1 MKISLNW
8 LKEYLGD
15 IKDKEKLLANLTSIG
30 LEVDNTTKLKKDTII
45 DIDMTPNRAD
55 CLSVIGIARDVGTIY
70 KRKVSMPRVS
80 KLINNSKSYIK
91 SVNKKISTSY
101 SVLAIE
107 DFDNTITT
115 PKYISERLKA
125 SGVSEINFIVD
136 VLNYVMLEIGQPM
149 HVFDRAKLDG
159 KIMVRFAKKGEKINA
174 LDGKDYSLSPDV
186 PVIADNIRPQA
197 IAGVI
202 GSNDSSV
209 NKGSKSIIIESAF
222 FDQNLIRK
230 ASKKYRLQTESSYRF
245 ERGVDPLLNNYALGR
260 VLSIIKE
267 YTKVKKYNYSH
278 VRDKNIASHI
288 DRTINMEIDQFEN
301 LLGEKISQ
309 KFIINTLVLLGFNPT
324 MMKKKLKIKVPSYR
338 FDIAIAQDL
347 VEEVARI
354 YGYNNLSGIALP
366 LMNSSTNTKDKKSI
380 DHCLDL
386 LSSRG
391 YNELI
396 TFSFLPK
403 ESQNSY
409 YSENLKIDVLNPI
422 SEDKSEMRVTM
433 MHGLLKT
440 AKYNISRQN
449 NNIRFYET
457 GKTYKKHRDNK
468 ITEENVLAGLISG
481 TNYES
486 NLKKDQQVLDFYDLK
501 GDLMSIL
508 PGLSFMKESKL
519 QHLSPICQAFII
531 QNKTVI
537 GHCGEPSQDL
547 YKRFNIKA
555 KIYYFEINIDLLKSN
570 QKTTYKS
577 ISIYPRIQRDLTF
590 LVDDGISGDKI
601 IDAIQRKSFNYMIN
615 SRISDIFYNSE
626 ELGNNK
632 KSITVELVFQ
642 HNDRTLLDNDINDQI
657 SLIIRYLEDKY
668 NATVR
673 N

>member
-8 LKEYLGD
+8 LKDYLGN
-15 IKDKEKLLANLTSIG
+15 IKDKEALLANLTSIG

-55 CLSVIGIARDVGTIY
+55 CLSVIGIARDVGTVY
-70 KRKVSMPRVS
+70 RKKVVIPRIS

-101 SVLAIE
+101 GVLAIE

-115 PKYISERLKA
+115 PKYVSERLKT

-149 HVFDRAKLDG
+149 HVFDKAKLDG
-159 KIMVRFAKKGEKINA
+159 KIMVRFARKGEKINA
-174 LDGKDYSLSPDV
+174 LDGKEYSLSPDV
-186 PVIADNIRPQA
+186 PIIADNVRPQA

-209 NKGSKSIIIESAF
+209 NKRSKSILIESAF
-222 FDQNLIRK
+222 FDPNIIRK

-260 VLSIIKE
+260 VLSIIRE
-267 YTKVKKYNYSH
+267 HTKVKKYNYSH
-278 VRDKNIASHI
+278 VSAKNIAPHI
-288 DRTINMEIDQFEN
+288 NRAINMEIDQFEN

-338 FDIAIAQDL
+338 FDIAIAEDL

-354 YGYNNLSGIALP
+354 YGYNKLSGVSLP
-366 LMNSSTNTKDKKSI
+366 AMISSTNAEDKKSI
-380 DHCLDL
+380 DHCLDS

-396 TFSFLPK
+396 TYSFLPK

-409 YSENLKIDVLNPI
+409 CSENLKIDVLNPI

-433 MHGLLKT
+433 MQGLLKT

-457 GKTYKKHRDNK
+457 GKIYKKHNDSK
-468 ITEENVLAGLISG
+468 IIEQNVLAGLISG
-481 TNYES
+481 INYES
-486 NLKKDQQVLDFYDLK
+486 NLKKDQQVLDFHDLK

-508 PGLSFMKESKL
+508 PNLSFMKESKFN
-519 QHLSPICQAFII
+519 HLSPICQASII
-531 QNKTVI
+531 QGKTFI
-537 GHCGEPSQDL
+537 GHCGEPSLNL

-555 KIYYFEINIDLLKSN
+555 KIYYFEIDIDLLKFN
-570 QKTTYKS
+570 QKTAYKS

-590 LVDDGISGDKI
+590 LVDNEVSGDKI
-601 IDAIQRKSFNYMIN
+601 IDAIERKSFNYMIN
-615 SRISDIFYNSE
+615 SRISDIFYNNKE
-626 ELGNNK
+626 FGDNK

-642 HNDRTLLDNDINDQI
+642 HHDRTLLDDDINEQI